1 MRGDSGVCSVVPG
14 ASPVNNSALL
24 SLRACE
30 AANVPTLQVL
40 KIAII
45 GPDEALIEGVVY
57 CFRYSTSDYS
67 PVKMNVDIG
76 Q

>member
-45 GPDEALIEGVVY
+45 GPDEAIVEVIFY

-67 PVKMNVDIG
+67 PVNMNVDVG